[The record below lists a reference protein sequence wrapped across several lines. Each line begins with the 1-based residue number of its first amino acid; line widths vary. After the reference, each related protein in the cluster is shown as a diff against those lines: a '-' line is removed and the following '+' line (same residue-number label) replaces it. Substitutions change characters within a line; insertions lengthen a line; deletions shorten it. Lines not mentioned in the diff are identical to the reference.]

1 MLACIYL
8 LISAP
13 NCGYVTCCLRF
24 LLLLYFC
31 HSDLDAEETLPPE
44 AAFFKITTA
53 IRNSTRNCVIKLTV
67 LWVVS
72 NHLPSPISRVHAFSQ
87 FILVPSSY
95 LSYSS
100 AAMVW
105 GNGVCYPFNG
115 AATHTHSTGIKCIP
129 IEAFKFSL
137 IIFPYNSIKEP
148 TCTLLLF
155 LKLFV

>member
-13 NCGYVTCCLRF
+13 NCGYVACCLRV

-72 NHLPSPISRVHAFSQ
+72 NRLPSPTSRVHASSQ
-87 FILVPSSY
+87 SILVPSI
-95 LSYSS
+95 SYSS

-105 GNGVCYPFNG
+105 GNGVCYPFNS
-115 AATHTHSTGIKCIP
+115 AATHTLHWKCIP
-129 IEAFKFSL
+129 SEAVKFSL
-137 IIFPYNSIKEP
+137 IIFPYNSIEEP

-155 LKLFV
+155 LKLFG